1 MKIFYQILVFGCIN
15 QLSFS
20 QPNCNAFLW
29 QGDTAQF
36 TACRLLEDNLNKHYQ
51 FSREFHE
58 WVDSAIAICPR
69 FAYAWREKAAPYV
82 KSGNFLEWKKY
93 IDLAVK
99 YDSLGY
105 LPVRASLRYK
115 FFADYNGAIE
125 DIELLEKIYS
135 GDIGTSSNGT
145 YHLKVVK
152 SLCYKKTGNL
162 PKAIQILEAHINEEN
177 YSSGPY
183 DLLHLGVMYLE
194 AGDYGMAE
202 KYLELQNVKYK
213 YAETYYYLALLYKKI
228 GVKYKF
234 TLYKK
239 EAQLLYADNHRM
251 NDTYNHLIDQIYHQ
265 QILKL

>member
-1 MKIFYQILVFGCIN
+1 MKIFSLTLVFGLIN

-20 QPNCNAFLW
+20 QPNCNAFLL

-36 TACRLLEDNLNKHYQ
+36 TACKLLEDNLHKHYQ

-69 FAYAWREKAAPYV
+69 FAYAYREKAAPYV

-115 FFADYNGAIE
+115 FFADYTGAIE
-125 DIELLEKIYS
+125 DIELLEKIYI
-135 GDIGTSSNGT
+135 GDIGSSSNGT

-152 SLCYKKTGNL
+152 SLCYKKAGNL
-162 PKAIQILEAHINEEN
+162 PKAIQILEAYITEEN

-194 AGDYGMAE
+194 SEDYTKAE
-202 KYLELQNVKYK
+202 KYLEMQNAKYEF
-213 YAETYYYLALLYKKI
+213 AETYYYLALLHQETGDDEGLSLCKK
-228 GVKYKF
+228 KAND
-234 TLYKK
+234 LYSIN
-239 EAQLLYADNHRM
+239 QRM
-251 NDTYNHLIDQIYHQ
+251 NDTYNQLIDQISHR
-265 QILKL
+265 QIEQL